1 MNDNTVQIGDAAALF
16 GLAPSTVRWWEKQGV
31 LPPSRQA
38 AGKRRYDRADLR
50 RIGLAYL
57 CTVTG
62 MMPLEQ
68 AAVVTS
74 GETVNADWQRAV
86 RAQIARLDDQ
96 RARLQSARN
105 YLEHLLTC
113 TSDDPTVDCPHLDD
127 ELIRHTP
134 RGRLADMELVEAAR
148 RCGTK
153 AVSPSP
159 HEMTG

>member
-1 MNDNTVQIGDAAALF
+1 MTDDTVQIGQAAALF

-31 LPPSRQA
+31 LPQSRQS

-57 CTVTG
+57 CSVTG

-74 GETVNADWQRAV
+74 GDATNERWQCEV
-86 RAQIARLDDQ
+86 RAQIARLDEQ
-96 RARLQSARN
+96 RAKLESARD

-113 TSDDPTVDCPHLDD
+113 TSDDPTSDCPHLDE

-134 RGRLADMELVEAAR
+134 RGRFDNSDIVAA
-148 RCGTK
+148 
-153 AVSPSP
+153 AASA
-159 HEMTG
+159 

>member
-1 MNDNTVQIGDAAALF
+1 MNDDTVQIGHAAALF
-16 GLAPSTVRWWEKQGV
+16 KLAPSTVRWWEKQGV

-38 AGKRRYDRADLR
+38 AGKRRFDRADLR

-74 GETVNADWQRAV
+74 GDADNAAWQAAV

-96 RARLQSARN
+96 RARLLGARD

-148 RCGTK
+148 RC
-153 AVSPSP
+153 S
-159 HEMTG
+159 

>member
-1 MNDNTVQIGDAAALF
+1 MNDHTVQIGQAAALF
-16 GLAPSTVRWWEKQGV
+16 GLMPSTVRWWEKQGV

-68 AAVVTS
+68 TAVVTS
-74 GETVNADWQRAV
+74 GETDNQSWQREV
-86 RAQIARLDDQ
+86 RAQIARLDEQ
-96 RARLQSARN
+96 RDRLQSARD

-113 TSDDPTVDCPHLDD
+113 TSDDPTDDCPHLDD

-134 RGRLADMELVEAAR
+134 RGRFPESDIVAAASR
-148 RCGTK
+148 AR
-153 AVSPSP
+153 A
-159 HEMTG
+159 

>member
-1 MNDNTVQIGDAAALF
+1 MSDKTVQIGQAAALF

-68 AAVVTS
+68 TAVVTS
-74 GETVNADWQRAV
+74 GDSDNESWQRAV
-86 RAQIARLDDQ
+86 RAQIARLDEQ
-96 RARLQSARN
+96 RARLQSARD
-105 YLEHLLTC
+105 YLDHLLTC
-113 TSDDPTVDCPHLDD
+113 TSDGPTADCPHLDD

-134 RGRLADMELVEAAR
+134 RGRFPHTDIVAAAA
-148 RCGTK
+148 G
-153 AVSPSP
+153 A
-159 HEMTG
+159 

>member
-1 MNDNTVQIGDAAALF
+1 MNDDTVQIGQAAALF

-38 AGKRRYDRADLR
+38 AGKRRYDRGDLR

-68 AAVVTS
+68 TAVVTS
-74 GETVNADWQRAV
+74 GDTDNANWQREV
-86 RAQIARLDDQ
+86 RAQIAQLDEQ

-113 TSDDPTVDCPHLDD
+113 TSDDPTADCPHLDE
-127 ELIRHTP
+127 ELMRHTP
-134 RGRLADMELVEAAR
+134 RGRHADTDIVAAAR
-148 RCGTK
+148 RCGEG
-153 AVSPSP
+153 A
-159 HEMTG
+159 